1 MTRLEFENKVLELT
15 KQLEELVNTLPDIP
29 TLEDSLD
36 IEYDQ
41 SKSAYALCITQ
52 LELYI
57 DDISDLYFDEA

>member
-15 KQLEELVNTLPDIP
+15 TQLEELVNTLPDIP
-29 TLEDSLD
+29 NLEDSLD

>member
-1 MTRLEFENKVLELT
+1 MTRLEFENKVSELT
-15 KQLEELVNTLPDIP
+15 TQLEELVNALPDIP
-29 TLEDSLD
+29 ALDDSLD

>member
-15 KQLEELVNTLPDIP
+15 TQLEELVNTLPDIP
-29 TLEDSLD
+29 NLEDSLD

-41 SKSAYALCITQ
+41 SKSAYALSITQ